1 MDIKVM
7 DIKVIP
13 LAATAIVFSFN
24 VNASVVNTLN
34 GANYEWLELTATAG
48 MSRAQV
54 EAGIAAASPGD
65 SLYGYEYA
73 SRQLVED
80 LFLSYA
86 SWDGRELWHDN
97 SEVVD
102 GTTKYL
108 NDFGILYTFNFSS
121 IFNVLTV
128 DYELVPTNGESSSGF
143 LFGLSSECGLLLQ
156 TCGGSMAY
164 HSMDGVPVV
173 AYQQANYGWD
183 ATTEPHLISA
193 DYASPYIGSHLV
205 RISSVPVPT
214 AVWLFGSGLIGLIG
228 VARRKKL

>member
-1 MDIKVM
+1 MVFKSIA
-7 DIKVIP
+7 
-13 LAATAIVFSFN
+13 LAATSLLLSTS
-24 VNASVVNTLN
+24 VNASVFNTLN
-34 GANYEWLELTATAG
+34 GVDYEWLELTATAG
-48 MSRAQV
+48 MSRVQV
-54 EAGIAAASPGD
+54 EAGIATASLGD
-65 SLYGYEYA
+65 VLYGYEYA
-73 SRQLVED
+73 SLQLVED

-86 SWDGRELWHDN
+86 SWDGREWWHDN

-128 DYELVPTNGESSSGF
+128 DYEWVPTNGESSSGF
-143 LFGLSSECGLLLQ
+143 LFGLSSECGSLLQ

-193 DYASPYIGSHLV
+193 NHASQSIGSHLV
-205 RISSVPVPT
+205 RISSVPVPA

-228 VARRKKL
+228 AARRKKS

>member
-1 MDIKVM
+1 MVFKSIA
-7 DIKVIP
+7 
-13 LAATAIVFSFN
+13 LAATSLLLSTS
-24 VNASVVNTLN
+24 VNASVFNTLN
-34 GANYEWLELTATAG
+34 GVDYEWLELTATAG
-48 MSRAQV
+48 MSRVQV
-54 EAGIAAASPGD
+54 EAGIATASLGD
-65 SLYGYEYA
+65 VLYGYEYA

-86 SWDGRELWHDN
+86 SWDGREWWHEN

-102 GTTKYL
+102 GTIKYL
-108 NDFGILYTFNFSS
+108 NDFGDLDTYDFSS

-128 DYELVPTNGESSSGF
+128 DGNSIPTDARGGSTA
-143 LFGLSSECGLLLQ
+143 LWGLSSECGSPLH
-156 TCGGSMAY
+156 TCGGGMYY
-164 HSMDGVPVV
+164 HSMNGVPVI
-173 AYQQANYGWD
+173 AYQEANSGWD

-205 RISSVPVPT
+205 RISSVPVPA

>member
-1 MDIKVM
+1 MGFKSIA
-7 DIKVIP
+7 
-13 LAATAIVFSFN
+13 LTAITITFSIN
-24 VNASVVNTLN
+24 VNASVLNTLN
-34 GANYEWLELTATAG
+34 GINYEWLELTETAG
-48 MSRAQV
+48 MSREQV
-54 EAGIAAASPGD
+54 EAGIAAASLGD
-65 SLYGYEYA
+65 VLYGYEYA
-73 SRQLVED
+73 SRQLIED

-86 SWDGRELWHDN
+86 PWDGREWWHES

-102 GTTKYL
+102 GTAKYL

-128 DYELVPTNGESSSGF
+128 DYEWVPSNGESSSGF
-143 LFGLSSECGLLLQ
+143 LFGLSSECGSLLQ

-193 DYASPYIGSHLV
+193 NHASQSIGSHLV
-205 RISSVPVPT
+205 RISSVPVPA
-214 AVWLFGSGLIGLIG
+214 AVWLFGSGLIGLIN
-228 VARRKKL
+228 VARRKKV